1 MNFQMYKMEAVG
13 LSKKQEFQ
21 KKKKKSTSASLT
33 MPKHFTVWIKQIV
46 ENLPK
51 ELGKPD
57 HLTCILQNLYEG

>member
-1 MNFQMYKMEAVG
+1 MQR
-13 LSKKQEFQ
+13 KQLDHQKTREFQ
-21 KKKKKSTSASLT
+21 KKKSTSASLT